1 MEKWEKGTGE
11 VHINRWWWNKQRKIV
26 GKKIWKRV
34 NAVRKKGMKEKS
46 TEEGTEGSVAGGGG
60 GGGDDGVGGGGGGS
74 GGGGG
79 GCWKIYGLKCF
90 VSCWDMKSL
99 VWHTVNTKASL
110 DTSGHQWII
119 LFSYFLCQ

>member
-1 MEKWEKGTGE
+1 
-11 VHINRWWWNKQRKIV
+11 
-26 GKKIWKRV
+26 
-34 NAVRKKGMKEKS
+34 MKEKS

-90 VSCWDMKSL
+90 VSC
-99 VWHTVNTKASL
+99 
-110 DTSGHQWII
+110 
-119 LFSYFLCQ
+119 